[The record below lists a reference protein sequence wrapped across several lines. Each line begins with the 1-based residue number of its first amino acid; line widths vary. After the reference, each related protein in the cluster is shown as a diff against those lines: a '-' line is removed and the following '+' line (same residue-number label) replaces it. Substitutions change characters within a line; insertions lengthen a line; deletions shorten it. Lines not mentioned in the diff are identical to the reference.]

1 MKNTKVR
8 RALGG
13 ALAALG
19 LALAA
24 PIVAAPSASAD
35 TSYATRVD
43 YYPSD
48 CHGAPGGGYIAFLFH
63 WRARSSD
70 GARILDS
77 VGIGNNSSCY
87 VYPQRLNEYWS
98 GTAPI
103 PCPSTRLFR
112 GVVTNARLSPYGS
125 PLNDGPDTWTWTNP
139 FAGEWVSKAGHV
151 KWGMNPTVAPSSNG
165 PFWVFAVPAC

>member
-1 MKNTKVR
+1 MTDNLEPDAADED
-8 RALGG
+8 ALSLQ
-13 ALAALG
+13 AFM
-19 LALAA
+19 AA
-24 PIVAAPSASAD
+24 PMNAKNQTLQPVPMQ
-35 TSYATRVD
+35 VQ
-43 YYPSD
+43 
-48 CHGAPGGGYIAFLFH
+48 HGVVESTQGPV
-63 WRARSSD
+63 
-70 GARILDS
+70 GAVTFMHPAGEFTLMVQD
-77 VGIGNNSSCY
+77 
-87 VYPQRLNEYWS
+87 PQRLNEYWS